1 MCLLY
6 DNYIIAV
13 KVPLNTQC
21 HIIGHPV
28 RFGDNS
34 SDKFDSD
41 EMDSTSTNTTD
52 EFDSLS
58 LSLSE
63 EDINGTSTSYLCL
76 YENHHEEQYWRLIYN
91 EMPNKMKKNKVL
103 QKLFIR

>member
-1 MCLLY
+1 
-6 DNYIIAV
+6 
-13 KVPLNTQC
+13 
-21 HIIGHPV
+21 
-28 RFGDNS
+28 
-34 SDKFDSD
+34 
-41 EMDSTSTNTTD
+41 MDSTSTNTTD

-76 YENHHEEQYWRLIYN
+76 NENHHEEQYWRLIYN